1 MAAMQKDVAIVSN
14 IRNLARY
21 LIYSYEKQTQT
32 QFGRSEWK
40 LQLLLYFAQRESLAL
55 TGKELFDELFKGRRQ
70 GPMLPRLSYFFDAD
84 YLPFTE
90 EDSKELSIK
99 EQYLLDSIVMQYG
112 KYEGWVLAA
121 VAQREQSWLNSR
133 RGIAPDDD
141 GDKELSREDVRDDAA
156 RVRITDHSFDLVLDE
171 MADFHEEVLE
181 SAVRADRYIGT
192 IVKTRSPYYDFKIDG
207 IAYKSRPFLIVG
219 AEYDKTPCDFTGFPI
234 SKVSA
239 SKYLNDDFDLCVK
252 KTEYPHL
259 NLNEETSYIRIHKI
273 QTFHSSQVAVD
284 QIASLEKEYPEL
296 YELAKEKYAN
306 FSEGLF

>member
-1 MAAMQKDVAIVSN
+1 MQKDVAIVSN

-21 LIYSYEKQTQT
+21 LIHSYEKQTQT

-70 GPMLPRLSYFFDAD
+70 GPMLPQLSYFFDAD
-84 YLPFTE
+84 YVPFTE
-90 EDSKELSIK
+90 EDRKELSIK

-112 KYEGWVLAA
+112 KYEAWALAA
-121 VAQREQSWLNSR
+121 VAQKEKSWLNSR

-156 RVRITDHSFDLVLDE
+156 RIRITDHSFDLALDE
-171 MADFHEEVLE
+171 MDDFHEEVLE

-192 IVKTRSPYYDFKIDG
+192 IVKTRLPYYDFKIDG

-219 AEYDKTPCDFTGFPI
+219 AEYDKIPCDFTGFPI

-239 SKYLNDDFDLCVK
+239 SKYLNDDYDICIK

-284 QIASLEKEYPEL
+284 QIASLRKGIP
-296 YELAKEKYAN
+296 
-306 FSEGLF
+306 